1 MTDRPKTW
9 TVIDILST
17 TTDYFSQKRI
27 QNPRL
32 NAERLLSHVLNMDRI
47 HLYLQFEKILTSVEV
62 DQYRSLVKRR
72 GNFEPLQY
80 ITGETEFMALPF
92 KVGPD
97 TLIPRPET
105 EILVETCLEHRK
117 KWDKKPLN
125 IWDIGTGSGCI
136 AVSLAYYW
144 PESYVFASDIS
155 DKALNMARKNALFNN
170 VGNISFI
177 HHDILRDNP
186 PFKSKVDII
195 VSNPPYISQAELAGL
210 EPEVRDFEPGIA
222 LTDQADGLQFYRRI
236 LELIGDTIECKLV
249 FLELSGSQTDKIMD
263 LGHSFKFKEIRV
275 INDLNQIP
283 RVMEISV
290 I

>member
-17 TTDYFSQKRI
+17 TTDYFSQKKI
-27 QNPRL
+27 ENPRL
-32 NAERLLSHVLNMDRI
+32 NAERLLSHVLSMDRI
-47 HLYLQFEKILTSVEV
+47 HLYLEFEKILTHSEV
-62 DQYRSLVKRR
+62 DHYRALVKRR

-105 EILVETCLEHRK
+105 EILVETCLQHRNAWQK
-117 KWDKKPLN
+117 KSVK

-136 AVSLAYYW
+136 GISLAHYW
-144 PESYVFASDIS
+144 PESHIFASDIS
-155 DKALNMARKNALFNN
+155 RPALVMAHQNAQHNN
-170 VGNISFI
+170 VSNISFI
-177 HHDILRDNP
+177 HHDILDDNP
-186 PFKSKVDII
+186 PFKTEVDII
-195 VSNPPYISQAELAGL
+195 VSNPPYVSQTEMAGL
-210 EPEVRDFEPGIA
+210 DPEVKDFEPGIA
-222 LTDQADGLQFYRRI
+222 LTDQADGLRFYRRI
-236 LELIGDTIECKLV
+236 LELIGETIECKLV
-249 FLELSGSQTDKIMD
+249 FLELSGSQTADILD
-263 LGHSFKFKEIRV
+263 LSHSFKFKEIRV